1 MHPNYLMNC
10 LAGGVS
16 EKLVIHIFVKLISL
30 VTEAFGYL
38 FIKCN
43 KAKSYSNNIFHIILN
58 MIN

>member
-30 VTEAFGYL
+30 VDGGL
-38 FIKCN
+38 RVFIYKV
-43 KAKSYSNNIFHIILN
+43 
-58 MIN
+58 